1 MKCPNCGSANRPK
14 VKFCEECGTDLTKP
28 KAPPRQESIFDR
40 LAVFAARN
48 PWRLVTLTLLACIGS
63 MLLVNG
69 LDWLRY
75 PVTKGESLEMARA
88 AVMMYYPE
96 LANLEPQIQE
106 VKDENGETLL
116 SYSFLDDTAVEGVND
131 NTRQL
136 NYGAVALVNRKTG
149 EVQLISTIGSSTNPE
164 GLQDFEPVSN
174 PVNFE
179 PVSGFIINPR
189 ATPTE
194 TKEIIALDRCEIF
207 EDLKMSLVWF
217 PPPRMYFKISGGVPG
232 LEKEISGDSGEWE
245 YKLVVDSYY
254 ESEECRIFEGYKE
267 RLYCDITLDSTY
279 HNSIGPLALYV
290 NACPDPIYSN
300 QHANI
305 FPSGEGQPKP
315 VVGGE
320 GEVEG
325 GEDCGAAPGGGCTG
339 AYAAWC
345 ACTGGN
351 FICGFGGPVC
361 IHPP

>member
-1 MKCPNCGSANRPK
+1 
-14 VKFCEECGTDLTKP
+14 
-28 KAPPRQESIFDR
+28 
-40 LAVFAARN
+40 
-48 PWRLVTLTLLACIGS
+48 LVTLILLLCIGS
-63 MLLVNG
+63 LVLAAG
-69 LDWLRY
+69 LERMIY
-75 PVTKGESLEMARA
+75 PVSKGEALEMAKV
-88 AVMMYYPE
+88 AVQVYYPE

-116 SYSFLDDTAVEGVND
+116 SYSFVDDTAVEGGND

-136 NYGAVALVNRKTG
+136 NYGAVAVVNLKTG
-149 EVQLISTIGSSTNPE
+149 EVQLISTGGSSMNPE
-164 GLQDFEPVSN
+164 GLQDFEPDSSGVSFK
-174 PVNFE
+174 PA
-179 PVSGFIINPR
+179 SGSVINPR

-217 PPPRMYFKISGGVPG
+217 PPPRMYFKMPGGVPG

-254 ESEECRIFEGYKE
+254 ESEDCRIFEGYKE

-290 NACPDPIYSN
+290 NDCPDPIYSN
-300 QHANI
+300 QHADI

-320 GEVEG
+320 RESEVEG
-325 GEDCGAAPGGGCTG
+325 DQDCGPAPGGGCTG

-345 ACTGGN
+345 ACRGSSYV
-351 FICGFGGPVC
+351 CGFAGPAC
-361 IHPP
+361 Y